1 LNPAGSGTDPILVD
15 DAGLVTRAREDDRLA
30 FGVLYLRH
38 SEAAW
43 RVACSVSG
51 FSPDAELAVIEGFTT
66 VFEALPA
73 ELTPETAFRPHLL
86 AAVRQ
91 AALDRLPRPGLGER
105 WRRRPAP
112 RATVIEPELVV
123 LSGMEHHLLIGSLR
137 RLPERWRS
145 ALWLTE
151 VERMTPGEAA
161 AVLKMSPAA
170 VTTVAAEARDRVI
183 DASLEVHRRSVFRS
197 GCQHT
202 VDRLGAYVRGQL
214 TPRERI
220 TIKAHLDR
228 CLPCRMRRSELTD
241 VAGSLIGALPYL
253 PLMGGECQRHW
264 LMASAATPSVGRA
277 RITRAAA
284 PRRVPT
290 QVAAAAAM
298 LAFLFGLTA
307 VVTPRDSGS
316 RTELAAPPTRT
327 TETTDLPPLTDSRP
341 ADAEVALLTSRSS
354 AAPAPA
360 PAPAPAIP
368 PTAPPVST
376 PAPSAGSFTAATVKR
391 PAASPQ
397 AKPPAKPPASP
408 PASAAP
414 PAPLPATPASVGPE
428 NVAPPAPAPAPAP
441 VPQTPPGADN
451 PVPGGTGT
459 DNDRASDRDRGRDR
473 DRDGDRER
481 RRDRDDDDRDQDR
494 GRDHRDRDDDDN
506 DRDRGTA

>member
-1 LNPAGSGTDPILVD
+1 LNPAGSGIDPILVD
-15 DAGLVTRAREDDRLA
+15 DAGLVTRAREGDRLA

-43 RVACSVSG
+43 RMACSVSG
-51 FSPDAELAVIEGFTT
+51 FSADAELAVIDGFTN
-66 VFEALPA
+66 VFDALPA
-73 ELTPETAFRPHLL
+73 EPTPETSFRPHLL

-112 RATVIEPELVV
+112 RATVIEPEVVV

-161 AVLKMSPAA
+161 AVLSMTPSA
-170 VTTVAAEARDRVI
+170 VTTVATEARHRVI
-183 DASLEVHRRSVFRS
+183 DACLEAHRRSVFRS
-197 GCQHT
+197 GCAHT

-241 VAGSLIGALPYL
+241 VAGSLIGALPPL

-264 LMASAATPSVGRA
+264 LMAGATAPRAGRA

-284 PRRVPT
+284 PRQVPA
-290 QVAAAAAM
+290 QVAVAAAV

-307 VVTPRDSGS
+307 VVSPRHSNSG
-316 RTELAAPPTRT
+316 TELAAPPTRT
-327 TETTDLPPLTDSRP
+327 TETSDLPPASPPRP
-341 ADAEVALLTSRSS
+341 AGAEVALLTSNSS

-360 PAPAPAIP
+360 PVPAQAAPPAGPPASSPAPSTGTFVAAAVKRPAAPRRESAAPPAKAPARPPAPPAPPPPLPAAPASVVSQPVAPTAPAPA
-368 PTAPPVST
+368 PTPTP
-376 PAPSAGSFTAATVKR
+376 PAPSAGT
-391 PAASPQ
+391 SP
-397 AKPPAKPPASP
+397 S
-408 PASAAP
+408 
-414 PAPLPATPASVGPE
+414 
-428 NVAPPAPAPAPAP
+428 
-441 VPQTPPGADN
+441 
-451 PVPGGTGT
+451 GTGT
-459 DNDRASDRDRGRDR
+459 GSDRGRGRDR
-473 DRDGDRER
+473 DRDRER
-481 RRDRDDDDRDQDR
+481 S
-494 GRDHRDRDDDDN
+494 RDRDDDDN
-506 DRDRGTA
+506 GDDHDRDRDDRVA